1 VYDEEMPF
9 VTGFSK
15 RISSTRAR
23 ERIYDSDSIGKTKIS
38 CVTPAAALSHSLLIL
53 QPDHQ
58 MISRLVRALCTYL
71 EFMDRVLVLLGAIYA
86 IFTIQFDLF
95 SSAWKILKKQQEY
108 KYASNRK
115 GLEHDFSTEAS
126 NQRCSSLIGQKG

>member
-1 VYDEEMPF
+1 
-9 VTGFSK
+9 
-15 RISSTRAR
+15 
-23 ERIYDSDSIGKTKIS
+23 
-38 CVTPAAALSHSLLIL
+38 
-53 QPDHQ
+53 
-58 MISRLVRALCTYL
+58 
-71 EFMDRVLVLLGAIYA
+71 MDRVLVLLGAIYA